1 MIICGIVHSMY
12 VLEKNH
18 SMTKQ
23 TSRNM
28 NFVSIHNS
36 LYTQCIGAPIQKK
49 KKTSFFP
56 NFLKLFFKKPQNFL
70 HKAKRDFCTET
81 SNNRI
86 PHQQHSKTP
95 AAQFHII
102 SEAK

>member
-1 MIICGIVHSMY
+1 
-12 VLEKNH
+12 
-18 SMTKQ
+18 MTKQ

-28 NFVSIHNS
+28 NFVSINNS
-36 LYTQCIGAPIQKK
+36 LYTQSIGAPIKNKK
-49 KKTSFFP
+49 KDLIFFQT
-56 NFLKLFFKKPQNFL
+56 FQIFFKKPQNFL
-70 HKAKRDFCTET
+70 QKAKRDLCTET

-95 AAQFHII
+95 AAQIHII